1 MLSILMVV
9 GGVCVV
15 LSDSDGVTDADDDVS
30 WMRIEGGVLLLTLS
44 LLVVLLVMSMSVSPS
59 GPDGTRT
66 SLVEALVSSITPK
79 VRAMTYE
86 VTS

>member
-1 MLSILMVV
+1 M
-9 GGVCVV
+9 V
-15 LSDSDGVTDADDDVS
+15 LSDSDGVTDTDDVS
-30 WMRIEGGVLLLTLS
+30 WTRIEGGVLLLTLS
-44 LLVVLLVMSMSVSPS
+44 LLLVVLLVMSMSVSPS

>member
-1 MLSILMVV
+1 M
-9 GGVCVV
+9 V
-15 LSDSDGVTDADDDVS
+15 LSDSDGVTDTDDVS
-30 WMRIEGGVLLLTLS
+30 WTRIEGGVLLLS
-44 LLVVLLVMSMSVSPS
+44 LLLLLVMSMSVSPS

>member
-1 MLSILMVV
+1 M
-9 GGVCVV
+9 V
-15 LSDSDGVTDADDDVS
+15 LSDSDGVTDADNDDVS
-30 WMRIEGGVLLLTLS
+30 WTRIEGVELLLTLS
-44 LLVVLLVMSMSVSPS
+44 LLLVVLLVMSMSVSPS